1 MNDGVLKEK
10 ARFVGTKRDVTHG
23 ENGGGCGI
31 EEWIFFGACL
41 ATTPPA
47 SQKGIMKAPVA
58 RPAPEAIIENVAG
71 ITTENLWR
79 DQERERSRDQEI
91 KRERES
97 RESRE
102 RERERV
108 ITH

>member
-1 MNDGVLKEK
+1 MGRTGGVAVEK
-10 ARFVGTKRDVTHG
+10 
-23 ENGGGCGI
+23 NI
-31 EEWIFFGACL
+31 SFFGACL

-79 DQERERSRDQEI
+79 HQEI
-91 KRERES
+91 KRS
-97 RESRE
+97 
-102 RERERV
+102 
-108 ITH
+108 